1 MCKSY
6 LSASKFF
13 LLSRIVDRIED
24 KTGKADHN
32 GIHQAEIVSQ
42 KNIFRMSSFHQKI
55 GNFFHDDDDR
65 TIALGETTSGPTT
78 RLGTI
83 KAFYG
88 RCFCM
93 DFHVV
98 HVMLQYRHTLLSRK
112 ELEPSSF
119 L

>member
-1 MCKSY
+1 MKE
-6 LSASKFF
+6 KK
-13 LLSRIVDRIED
+13 IEDKGGKDNMIED

-83 KAFYG
+83 KS
-88 RCFCM
+88 
-93 DFHVV
+93 
-98 HVMLQYRHTLLSRK
+98 LLWKLSTVCI
-112 ELEPSSF
+112 
-119 L
+119 

>member
-83 KAFYG
+83 KSLLWKMFLYG
-88 RCFCM
+88 
-93 DFHVV
+93 
-98 HVMLQYRHTLLSRK
+98 LSCG
-112 ELEPSSF
+112 PCYVAISSYF
-119 L
+119 IK